1 MDDEQRRRLPGDPHP
16 AQVGERAKPD
26 ATTRRGGRRHGKAPD
41 FIRHF
46 AQRSDD
52 LFPAAVPAIIN
63 RRGRRFNRAA
73 DDGLMRR
80 APIVL
85 IPLLLALALIF
96 GAYVWRVS
104 DTLPE
109 LGRVT
114 GSGDPAVGGPFTL
127 TDQNGKTRSSAE
139 FRGRFMLI
147 YFGYSHCP
155 DVCPTTL
162 AMLSDAL
169 SRLGSERARIVPI
182 FITVDPARDTPAQL
196 KSYLNAVAPG
206 FLGLTGDEKTI
217 TAVAGHFLVTFKKEP
232 LPGGG
237 YGMTH
242 TNVIFLMGPD
252 GRFATYWDDTAI
264 GPGRLAQELR
274 ARL

>member
-1 MDDEQRRRLPGDPHP
+1 
-16 AQVGERAKPD
+16 
-26 ATTRRGGRRHGKAPD
+26 
-41 FIRHF
+41 
-46 AQRSDD
+46 
-52 LFPAAVPAIIN
+52 
-63 RRGRRFNRAA
+63 
-73 DDGLMRR
+73 MRR
-80 APIVL
+80 ASIVL
-85 IPLLLALALIF
+85 IPLLLALALVF
-96 GAYVWRVS
+96 GTYLWRAS

-114 GSGDPAVGGPFTL
+114 ESGEPAVGGPFTL
-127 TDQNGKTRSSAE
+127 TDQNGRRRSSAE
-139 FRGRFMLI
+139 FRSRFMLI

-169 SRLGSERARIVPI
+169 SKLGREKSRIVPI
-182 FITVDPARDTPAQL
+182 FITVDPERDTPAQL
-196 KSYLNAVAPG
+196 KSYLDAVAPG
-206 FLGLTGDEKTI
+206 FLGLTGNGRTI
-217 TAVAGHFLVTFKKEP
+217 TQVAGRFLVTFKKEP

-237 YGMTH
+237 YSMTH

-252 GRFATYWDDTAI
+252 GRFVTYWDDTAI